1 MRGLVPST
9 CGPPGGYKLRWKL
22 TGGSAKSSDPWTA
35 LVDDRNARQCEAD
48 VRNFLKNKRKTT
60 NWKLVIQVV
69 APKAGEAMRMTRL
82 RSLGIKEGRKKKV
95 SATNVRGRL
104 HAGI

>member
-22 TGGSAKSSDPWTA
+22 TGGSAKSSDPWIA

-69 APKAGEAMRMTRL
+69 APKAGEAMK
-82 RSLGIKEGRKKKV
+82 RSHEDDSSTESRDKGRKEEK
-95 SATNVRGRL
+95 GEC
-104 HAGI
+104 H